1 MKDYSIG
8 ELRKI
13 NEAYLKV
20 RRNVNS
26 ADFVDES
33 FFPNEFDNIAVP
45 GVYEI
50 LSEFEANRKEVL
62 GHNTD
67 IRDYLGNL
75 DGYKAQLAKDM
86 VVLQANPQKFRM
98 MWSLIP
104 AQQYQY
110 ALNKFVQQGPELFRF
125 PENILRD
132 WLDLVLYNLEKI
144 RIITS
149 ICGHGRFGEVE
160 SIRDFYFNE
169 SVAEEVELGEK
180 LINDWESSYN
190 FLDDRGF
197 GIWEIL
203 PDGTDAISDYGI
215 RPITDI
221 LYKLPDEP
229 SSADMIVALN
239 RCLDIT
245 HQRGDLASAFIEG
258 GSNSLT
264 SISNE

>member
-1 MKDYSIG
+1 MKDYSIS

-20 RRNVNS
+20 RRNANS

-33 FFPNEFDNIAVP
+33 FFPNEFDNIAP
-45 GVYEI
+45 PDVYGI

-62 GHNTD
+62 GHDTD

-86 VVLQANPQKFRM
+86 VALQANPQKFRIT
-98 MWSLIP
+98 WDLIP

-125 PENILRD
+125 PENKLRD

-144 RIITS
+144 RIITA
-149 ICGHGRFGEVE
+149 ICGHDRFGEVE

-169 SVAEEVELGEK
+169 SVAEEAELGEE

-221 LYKLPDEP
+221 LYELPDEP

-258 GSNSLT
+258 GSDSLT
-264 SISNE
+264 SISNG